1 MLCVFFSMELF
12 WSNSTLQTIK
22 VKNDYL
28 FEDVKIFQEIEKYHI
43 NKSNNKDSQLEEQIK
58 KQA

>member
-1 MLCVFFSMELF
+1 MEFF

-28 FEDVKIFQEIEKYHI
+28 FEDVKIFQEMEKYRI